1 MKLKENNIFSNTL
14 LSISILSLLV
24 FWSKKFFSFDLS
36 LIIFIVF
43 PFLIYKIFISNRKQ
57 NLKKILLLSLS
68 ILILL
73 AHSYIA
79 SPNVNILQNTH
90 FLFSLI
96 FLFYLLLI
104 VEFYYNNIFEIIFS
118 ITNLFF
124 LFFILSSLIGII
136 NYAPDNPFLCG
147 GLKNFF
153 FSTEA
158 IRAIGPEFFF
168 KNGVK
173 HITTNIHVTNE
184 IDGGFDRINLSFR
197 EYLFIENS
205 HLGMIAP
212 PFIIFYIYYIF
223 SRKINFLY
231 KIFFILFLTLCFIKS
246 SATLLIGLI
255 LSTIILLI
263 FEYKRLSKNMII
275 SYVILVSISSVLFF
289 SDRQCVSKFDNI
301 DNIFKSDFVSNLKD
315 VKDTKKKIKSEKK
328 RKKELESI
336 LKNGQS
342 ETCSPGT
349 CLRSNLSSNLIV
361 QKTKITIKSVLQ
373 KPIGWGFQ
381 QYENAH
387 YQILE
392 VNFENSSELNYELN
406 NKDGMNNFNKI
417 IVEFGIFGILFY
429 FIILAYLFNKKIPL
443 EEKFF
448 LLPFI
453 ITQSIRGAGYFNG
466 GFILIVF
473 LILASYKQSLKL
485 KKINQ

>member
-1 MKLKENNIFSNTL
+1 
-14 LSISILSLLV
+14 
-24 FWSKKFFSFDLS
+24 
-36 LIIFIVF
+36 
-43 PFLIYKIFISNRKQ
+43 
-57 NLKKILLLSLS
+57 
-68 ILILL
+68 
-73 AHSYIA
+73 
-79 SPNVNILQNTH
+79 
-90 FLFSLI
+90 
-96 FLFYLLLI
+96 
-104 VEFYYNNIFEIIFS
+104 
-118 ITNLFF
+118 
-124 LFFILSSLIGII
+124 
-136 NYAPDNPFLCG
+136 
-147 GLKNFF
+147 
-153 FSTEA
+153 
-158 IRAIGPEFFF
+158 
-168 KNGVK
+168 
-173 HITTNIHVTNE
+173 
-184 IDGGFDRINLSFR
+184 
-197 EYLFIENS
+197 
-205 HLGMIAP
+205 
-212 PFIIFYIYYIF
+212 
-223 SRKINFLY
+223 
-231 KIFFILFLTLCFIKS
+231 
-246 SATLLIGLI
+246 
-255 LSTIILLI
+255 
-263 FEYKRLSKNMII
+263 
-275 SYVILVSISSVLFF
+275 
-289 SDRQCVSKFDNI
+289 
-301 DNIFKSDFVSNLKD
+301 SDFVSNLKD